1 MRRLLCLHQFP
12 PHQCYND
19 ITKNFLV
26 VPDFI
31 TIEEEKAFLEI
42 LQPKFRRRR
51 YEGDHWDSVIVAY
64 KETQLPSMMEN
75 PEGYYPPILK
85 SALQRIEA
93 FLRKITQV
101 ENMEILPY
109 HVVDLSNDGHIM
121 PHVDSVKFSGGMVSG
136 LSLLSTRILQ
146 LNPCSPH
153 DTVSNDQE
161 QIKLELPYLEL
172 LDTKNHDQ
180 GHDLIRTSPPPPH
193 WPSGK
198 VYTDDFYL
206 YLQSTDSSL

>member
-1 MRRLLCLHQFP
+1 MMRRLCLHQFP
-12 PHQCYND
+12 RHQGYND
-19 ITKNFLV
+19 ITKNLCV

-31 TIEEEKAFLEI
+31 TIEEEKAFMEI
-42 LQPKFRRRR
+42 LGPKFQRRR

-64 KETQLPSMMEN
+64 KETQLPSLVEN
-75 PEGYYPPILK
+75 PEGYPPVLK

-93 FLRKITQV
+93 FLRKTTQV

-146 LNPCSPH
+146 LTPCSPL

-161 QIKLELPYLEL
+161 QMQLELPYLEL
-172 LDTKNHDQ
+172 LDTNNNDYH
-180 GHDLIRTSPPPPH
+180 HDLVRTSPPPPH
-193 WPSGK
+193 WPGEI
-198 VYTDDFYL
+198 YADNYL
-206 YLQSTDSSL
+206 TSLPLSSSFVT